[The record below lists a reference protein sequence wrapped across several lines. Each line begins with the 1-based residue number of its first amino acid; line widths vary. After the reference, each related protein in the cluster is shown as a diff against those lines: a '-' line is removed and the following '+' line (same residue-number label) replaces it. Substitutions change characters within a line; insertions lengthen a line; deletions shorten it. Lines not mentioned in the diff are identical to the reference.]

1 MRMPWDEANLALQV
15 ESGGQFRFARP
26 LSAKETGKMLIA
38 RSALTAQPKRPPP
51 LWYVTNG
58 ETTVGPVRSD
68 LLVRGVWHD
77 RIPAECQ
84 VRESRW
90 KSWRS
95 LCDVREVAAVQRARG
110 SGFHAP
116 RLGRPGLTFDRF
128 QSKFRDASDAS
139 EVLLLL
145 LGEAMDRTQATFGM
159 IHRSRTPFGMPEIS
173 YARGPGMLELLGQT
187 IETNDPSL
195 AVARMGSV
203 VYGPPNHGFVERSIA
218 LRIGAPRQLG
228 GVAMIPITTTQHLLA
243 VMELGRR
250 DHAFRRQDA
259 QTLALLAKAAVSRL
273 SRRA

>member
-1 MRMPWDEANLALQV
+1 LARV
-15 ESGGQFRFARP
+15 ARCEGQFRFALR
-26 LSAKETGKMLIA
+26 SCAKETEKMLIA
-38 RSALTAQPKRPPP
+38 RSSLTAKPNRPPP

-58 ETTVGPVRSD
+58 ETTVGPVRSE
-68 LLVRGVWHD
+68 LLVRGVWHG

-84 VRESRW
+84 ARESRW

-95 LCDVREVAAVQRARG
+95 LSDVREIAAVQRARE
-110 SGFHAP
+110 SGFEAP

-128 QSKFRDASDAS
+128 HSKFRNASDAS

-145 LGEAMDRTQATFGM
+145 LAEAMDRTQATFGM
-159 IHRSRTPFGMPEIS
+159 VHRSRTRFGTPVIS
-173 YARGPGMLELLGQT
+173 YARGPGMAELLGQT
-187 IETNDPSL
+187 VETNDPSL

-203 VYGPPNHGFVERSIA
+203 VYGPPTHGFVERSIA
-218 LRIGAPRQLG
+218 LRIGALRQLA
-228 GVAMIPITTTQHLLA
+228 GVAMIPITTDQHLLA

-259 QTLALLAKAAVSRL
+259 QTLALLARAAVSRL